1 MKKEK
6 HIILYTMKECPFCIE
21 MKNNLSE
28 QNIPFIE
35 RDIDEEE
42 EEYDLFV
49 KAVDGNDYV
58 PAFMI
63 IETDGKTHTTKFFA
77 PERDFEEISDGVKI
91 IKEEYAK
98 KAEL

>member
-1 MKKEK
+1 MDKLLILFSMKG
-6 HIILYTMKECPFCIE
+6 CPFC
-21 MKNNLSE
+21 E
-28 QNIPFIE
+28 QIKSSLTESKIDFVE
-35 RDIDEEE
+35 RDIDDYK

-49 KAVDGNDYV
+49 EATDNEFV

-91 IKEEYAK
+91 IKEEYAN